1 VQAET
6 LTRIPEAMMRRV
18 ETATHMVGPGV
29 TINAG
34 FVGVAVVLLASTAA
48 ALAYTGPAGEPYSPA
63 NHFVSELG
71 ELRESELAMVF
82 NGGLMVGGI
91 GLLLFVAGMAGAR
104 GGGLAM
110 ASVVVGGFGAVAGIL
125 VGVLPVDSGMPHLV
139 FASVFFV
146 LSSIAI
152 GLFTLDIGLRPDDR
166 FPFWLV
172 APGIA
177 TVTGSVAFVVYLAVA
192 GPEALA
198 PPIERPAI
206 LLITTLEWLTLIGIL
221 FWVGI
226 VAARWRIAL
235 ARSGR
240 VS

>member
-1 VQAET
+1 MRQVEQA
-6 LTRIPEAMMRRV
+6 TRMI
-18 ETATHMVGPGV
+18 GPAP

-34 FVGVAVVLLASTAA
+34 FIGVAVVVIASTVSAA
-48 ALAYTGPAGEPYSPA
+48 AYTGAAGEPYSPT

-71 ELRESELAMVF
+71 ELRESEMAMVF
-82 NGGLMVGGI
+82 NAGLMVGGA

-104 GGGLAM
+104 GGNLAL
-110 ASVVVGGFGAVAGIL
+110 ASVAVGGLGAVAGIL
-125 VGVLPVDSGMPHLV
+125 VGVLPVDAGLPHLV

-166 FPFWLV
+166 FPLWLV
-172 APGIA
+172 VPGI
-177 TVTGSVAFVVYLAVA
+177 VAVA
-192 GPEALA
+192 GSLAFVLYLAFAGREALA

-221 FWVGI
+221 VWVGVI
-226 VAARWRIAL
+226 ATRWRIAL
-235 ARSGR
+235 GRAGR
-240 VS
+240 VA